1 MENCVEGRIALEEC
15 LTYLSTLSLS
25 VVIRK
30 TIVMT
35 LGGVGRRDC
44 GTLGPLFT
52 RYQCCDLLPFL
63 GVGFVDIES
72 CRSRRRIPTRQDRGY
87 FGWLSHVA

>member
-25 VVIRK
+25 AVIRK
-30 TIVMT
+30 TIAIT

-44 GTLGPLFT
+44 GTHGPLST
-52 RYQCCDLLPFL
+52 RYQYYDLLPFL
-63 GVGFVDIES
+63 GVRFVDIKS
-72 CRSRRRIPTRQDRGY
+72 
-87 FGWLSHVA
+87 